1 MELGSVE
8 AVDHFFDLVEVGLVA
23 ILVGIDQD
31 VVSISASEQ
40 ISQRV
45 ELGIDEGLPPRWSNP

>member
-40 ISQRV
+40 I
-45 ELGIDEGLPPRWSNP
+45 